1 MEGGA
6 INVRCDGVE
15 VKNSILKNNSAPLGG
30 AIYWYGNNGKVL
42 ESTFVSNRATNGTSI
57 NWRRNSGTI
66 EKSSFDDKNI
76 IRGSVLWHGKGGTI
90 SESKFLTPKAVYVC
104 DHGEVSFNRN
114 TELSPESGDY
124 IVYVGN
130 KAAFDSNN
138 FNNLIYNYGLITSL
152 TYMVSLDNTTK
163 LSNSNSVVVYTTILD
178 DNNNTIRV
186 SDNIVNVHDS
196 NNLPT
201 TYNGTHYVSTINGLK
216 IGEHRISAT
225 GYDASRFADLTVQTG
240 GILYLILNLTVNQT
254 NYGEKVVITTT
265 IVNTTYNGTI
275 DIALNDIHYNVT
287 LSNGTAVLTLYNL
300 APNTYDITATYMELN
315 QTIST
320 DIEIKVELRN
330 STINITANNIHFII
344 NK

>member
-57 NWRRNSGTI
+57 NWRGNSGTI

-76 IRGSVLWHGKGGTI
+76 IRGSVFWHGKGGTI

-114 TELSPESGDY
+114 TGLSPESGDY

-163 LSNSNSVVVYTTILD
+163 LLNSNSVVVYKCT
-178 DNNNTIRV
+178 
-186 SDNIVNVHDS
+186 
-196 NNLPT
+196 
-201 TYNGTHYVSTINGLK
+201 
-216 IGEHRISAT
+216 
-225 GYDASRFADLTVQTG
+225 RF
-240 GILYLILNLTVNQT
+240 
-254 NYGEKVVITTT
+254 
-265 IVNTTYNGTI
+265 
-275 DIALNDIHYNVT
+275 
-287 LSNGTAVLTLYNL
+287 
-300 APNTYDITATYMELN
+300 
-315 QTIST
+315 
-320 DIEIKVELRN
+320 
-330 STINITANNIHFII
+330 
-344 NK
+344 